1 MADADEQTQK
11 SHFSIQKI
19 YVKDVSFESPDTP
32 KAFSFA
38 KWEPK
43 IELNLNNSHT
53 SIDENLYEAVLTIT
67 ATVRHQEKTAFLVE
81 VQQAGIFAVVGFN
94 EKDKKYLLGSQCMN
108 ILFPFARETI
118 SDLTTRG
125 GFPPLLLSPVNF
137 DALYQQHMQKQA
149 TEAEDTETQ
158 DTAVQGQ
165 DTEAQDA
172 TPRDPAIVKH

>member
-1 MADADEQTQK
+1 MADADEKTQK
-11 SHFSIQKI
+11 THFSIQKI

-67 ATVRHQEKTAFLVE
+67 ATVSHQDKTAFLVE
-81 VQQAGIFAVVGFN
+81 VQQAGIFAVAGFKEN
-94 EKDKKYLLGSQCMN
+94 DKKYLLGSQCMN

-158 DTAVQGQ
+158 DAEVQGQ

-172 TPRDPAIVKH
+172 TPQDPVIVKH

>member
-11 SHFSIQKI
+11 THFSIQKI
-19 YVKDVSFESPDTP
+19 FVKDVSFESPDTP

-53 SIDENLYEAVLTIT
+53 SIDDNLYEAVLTIT

-81 VQQAGIFAVVGFN
+81 VQQAGIFAVAGFN
-94 EKDKKYLLGSQCMN
+94 ENDKKYLLGSQCMN

-158 DTAVQGQ
+158 DAEVQGQ

-172 TPRDPAIVKH
+172 TPQDPVIVKH

>member
-11 SHFSIQKI
+11 THFSIQKI

-53 SIDENLYEAVLTIT
+53 SIDDNLYEAVLTIT

-81 VQQAGIFAVVGFN
+81 VQQAGIFAVTGFN
-94 EKDKKYLLGSQCMN
+94 ENDKKYLLGSQCMN

-158 DTAVQGQ
+158 DTEVQGQ